1 MEIDL
6 LSDLIPKINPSSLLV
21 NTVVINRAGVMSIDS
36 GGDIHINSESVSSAV
51 ESAIYDLKP
60 KRDYNGCYAAKLT
73 VVVQLIGDMEARDEN
88 T

>member
-1 MEIDL
+1 MDCDKNAIPEVIPSRL
-6 LSDLIPKINPSSLLV
+6 LKDV
-21 NTVVINRAGVMSIDS
+21 VVINRAGVMSIDS
-36 GGDIHINSESVSSAV
+36 GGDIRINSESVSSAV

-60 KRDYNGCYAAKLT
+60 KRDYNGCYAAKIT